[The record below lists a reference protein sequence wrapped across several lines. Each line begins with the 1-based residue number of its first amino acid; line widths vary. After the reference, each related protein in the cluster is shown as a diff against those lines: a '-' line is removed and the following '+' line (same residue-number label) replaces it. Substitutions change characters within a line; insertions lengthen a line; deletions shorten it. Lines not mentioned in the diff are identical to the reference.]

1 VNAYDYG
8 LDKTDF
14 TYNDANVTATFE
26 VTDAAFTITKA
37 SATITVKNAEKV
49 SGTADPVFDGE
60 VVGLVN
66 ADDLGTVTYGRT
78 NDTEVVGVYAGV
90 IVPTYT
96 ANANY
101 DVTVV
106 PGDFTITQAAAA
118 VITIADATTGATTTN
133 YVASLAEAIGRANDG
148 DTVQLLEDVSEPAVA
163 LDKAITLDLNGN
175 DWTVVAGEGQDE
187 PGAVQIGAAV
197 TITDSTAEGEAGT
210 IAGDLAVTADGA
222 LTVASGTVDGDVS
235 ADGTGSS
242 ATVTGGSVSGNVD
255 AANGASVDVS
265 GGTVQGIQAS
275 GAGSTVTM
283 TGGTA
288 TGAENDPSIYVH
300 DGATGT
306 VSEDADLQG
315 RVAVKTGASLEI
327 SGGSVAGSLDGT
339 GGTLAVIGGHFG
351 EDPSAYVDTDTHQVT
366 GNATDG
372 YDVTARTSL
381 EGAVITVAEN
391 LIYTGLPQSNIVAV
405 VVADT
410 NLTAGTDYTVTYANN
425 VNAGTAIATI
435 DGVGAWNGQ
444 IVTNFSIA
452 KAGLTVTADSKTV
465 EYGTDPAT
473 FVYTVTVTGFVNGE
487 TTNVLAALPTATCAA
502 YTAATLPGTYEIVA
516 AGGEAANYEFATYV
530 PGVLT
535 VTGEPLPVKPGD
547 RFTQEDIANGV
558 KPVEVVTG
566 GEGGQ
571 KFVVRFRRAQTG
583 VVYEL
588 VASTALDITEAQWKG
603 VADAG
608 NAVVVDTDDAT
619 KDVDEL
625 VTLEVEMS
633 AAYPV
638 RFFKIRTHFPTAGNE
653 GP

>member
-1 VNAYDYG
+1 M
-8 LDKTDF
+8 
-14 TYNDANVTATFE
+14 
-26 VTDAAFTITKA
+26 
-37 SATITVKNAEKV
+37 
-49 SGTADPVFDGE
+49 
-60 VVGLVN
+60 
-66 ADDLGTVTYGRT
+66 
-78 NDTEVVGVYAGV
+78 

-222 LTVASGTVDGDVS
+222 LTVAGGTVDGDVS
-235 ADGTGSS
+235 ATGGDVTVAGGTVDGTIGATGGTSAVSVSGGTVTGSILVEAGADVAVSGTGAVTGTVYADGTGSS

-405 VVADT
+405 VVAGT

-444 IVTNFSIA
+444 IVTYFSIA
-452 KAGLTVTADSKTV
+452 KAGLTVTADNKTV

-473 FVYTVTVTGFVNGE
+473 VVYTVTVTGFVNGE
-487 TTNVLAALPTATCAA
+487 TTNVLALAALPTATCAA

-588 VASTALDITEAQWKG
+588 VASTALDLTEAQWKG

-619 KDVDEL
+619 KDVDEP
-625 VTLEVEMS
+625 VKLEVEMS

-638 RFFKIRTHFPTAGNE
+638 RFFKIRTRFPTAGAGNE